1 MDLKPRFSR
10 SCPECKTPNDGE
22 FKKILDLQNSGLV
35 VYIHKEENSPDE
47 RKISERK
54 NEYYI
59 LHNTNHKDLKRPD
72 FINELCQYKTRCY
85 RCRTIVQ
92 KVRNLLDE
100 ISAIRRNDVLG
111 VCTYC
116 KKVNPAG
123 KCRRCEFIIEKF
135 RNNKAKQNED
145 RQTKVNTWLSRVR
158 EFLESF
164 LEEEKSCR
172 HRSHRESSVTELQ
185 NLLEELKLPLTMREP
200 DIELFTTADS
210 QVVISQSKE
219 MLEELL
225 SKLKLRGEES
235 FMSGFHMSPSASQST
250 CVCKHLRDNK
260 FLVLPPLTETQ
271 EIVDTMPIQES
282 DKDIK
287 EGIKIGLSEKKSD
300 ERKRDFAGSK
310 SRLKENVKIAAK
322 DGALLKKSTSKE
334 KGKASKENKPPKEPK
349 EPKEPKPRK
358 KSLSPEE
365 KLMLKMMKQREQQ
378 KKQTEKPAKKEKS
391 MVLPKFEELPPL
403 KVHEVVVIEESSES
417 ILECRDQKAARPVE
431 MVKGSKI
438 VKFAP
443 RANEDDLSVE
453 PMLFKT
459 QPVCPEPV
467 TEPPPPAT
475 TPIRNPSTDNTQKKQ
490 KQKDTGLQVEINTK
504 GLINYELSNR
514 DFIDKG
520 WTQLPTTKIMRR
532 MNIYKM
538 VPANPKYD
546 WFKINKLKG
555 IKFYDTG
562 ETLAEIDMDGCGR
575 WYYKNGGIALDYYNA
590 EELNAGQRYVVYSS
604 GEEMDS
610 GKLKPYT
617 VLASF
622 DYLGNGVVYDQCGNM
637 RLKYNQSEGVVI
649 DSKIGPPGRWKWH
662 TLNDPPILQP
672 AFIDTRERHPSPHIQ
687 ELIKTQKDNIVPPR
701 DIDQNML
708 SIELDNFLKE
718 KARKLLQKYK
728 PFQIRTK
735 VLKLNDK
742 FSLRI
747 LDQANIYLLF
757 RDGPTSLKLNL
768 GMLLLNNE
776 IIDTDTTEVSEV
788 ATPYDRRPPRTHSVA
803 DIQSKVD
810 RAKKMSKT
818 RGIRL

>member
-1 MDLKPRFSR
+1 
-10 SCPECKTPNDGE
+10 
-22 FKKILDLQNSGLV
+22 
-35 VYIHKEENSPDE
+35 
-47 RKISERK
+47 
-54 NEYYI
+54 
-59 LHNTNHKDLKRPD
+59 
-72 FINELCQYKTRCY
+72 
-85 RCRTIVQ
+85 
-92 KVRNLLDE
+92 
-100 ISAIRRNDVLG
+100 
-111 VCTYC
+111 
-116 KKVNPAG
+116 
-123 KCRRCEFIIEKF
+123 
-135 RNNKAKQNED
+135 
-145 RQTKVNTWLSRVR
+145 
-158 EFLESF
+158 
-164 LEEEKSCR
+164 
-172 HRSHRESSVTELQ
+172 
-185 NLLEELKLPLTMREP
+185 MREP

-555 IKFYDTG
+555 IKFYDT
-562 ETLAEIDMDGCGR
+562 
-575 WYYKNGGIALDYYNA
+575 
-590 EELNAGQRYVVYSS
+590 ELNAGQRYVVYSS